1 MCKAQHCIYVLVRQD
16 VQHICAEEN
25 VCCAIRNVFGCLRQV
40 STDLLCTSSFACT
53 GCLHIN
59 SHMHSC
65 IYLSVHQ
72 THDPQG
78 VWYMQPEQLLIWSAF
93 VWQSSIPTTTRVDVV
108 GRLDQFMPT
117 FATMAGCLL
126 PISASIRISTCLNL
140 RVEKLHAPLGYVTS

>member
-1 MCKAQHCIYVLVRQD
+1 
-16 VQHICAEEN
+16 
-25 VCCAIRNVFGCLRQV
+25 
-40 STDLLCTSSFACT
+40 
-53 GCLHIN
+53 
-59 SHMHSC
+59 MHSC

-117 FATMAGCLL
+117 FATMAGRLL